1 MRKFL
6 FNSIVFVGLLTGPA
20 MAADLPVKAPI
31 YETPAVAP
39 VYNWTGFYVGVN
51 GGGSWGRSNPDV
63 VYDPSS
69 RLSVAAVSSAS
80 QSIKGALGGL
90 QAGYNVQTGAFLFGL
105 ETDIQITGQ
114 KGDALSTVT
123 VTSQGGCL
131 APCLPPPPTVDKAP
145 LNYEQKLPWFGTLRG
160 RVGVAPADRWFIYA
174 TGGLAYGEIRTN
186 ATFTVPP
193 GRPCLGPCTPMPGG
207 SVAGNFSQTRA
218 GWVAG
223 AGVEAA
229 LGGGWTGKL
238 EYLHVDFGDISNTF
252 VPIAT
257 PPFFGTLRASGRVT
271 DDIVR
276 FGVNYRFGSAVVAKY

>member
-51 GGGSWGRSNPDV
+51 GGGSWGRANPDV

-69 RLSVAAVSSAS
+69 SLSVAAVSSAS

-145 LNYEQKLPWFGTLRG
+145 LNYEQKVQWL
-160 RVGVAPADRWFIYA
+160 
-174 TGGLAYGEIRTN
+174 
-186 ATFTVPP
+186 
-193 GRPCLGPCTPMPGG
+193 
-207 SVAGNFSQTRA
+207 
-218 GWVAG
+218 
-223 AGVEAA
+223 
-229 LGGGWTGKL
+229 
-238 EYLHVDFGDISNTF
+238 
-252 VPIAT
+252 
-257 PPFFGTLRASGRVT
+257 
-271 DDIVR
+271 
-276 FGVNYRFGSAVVAKY
+276 

>member
-1 MRKFL
+1 MKKFI
-6 FNSIVFVGLLTGPA
+6 FSSIVFVGLFAGPA
-20 MAADLPVKAPI
+20 MAADLLVKAPI
-31 YETPAVAP
+31 YETPVVAP

-51 GGGSWGRSNPDV
+51 GGGSWGRSNPNV
-63 VYDPSS
+63 VFDPSLS
-69 RLSVAAVSSAS
+69 FSVAATDSTS
-80 QSIKGALGGL
+80 QAINGALGGL

-123 VTSQGGCL
+123 LTTQVGCL
-131 APCLPPPPTVDKAP
+131 VPCVPPAPTVDKAP
-145 LNYEQKLPWFGTLRG
+145 LDYTQKLPWFGTLRG
-160 RVGVAPADRWFIYA
+160 RVGVAPSDRWFVYA

-186 ATFTVPP
+186 ATFTVP
-193 GRPCLGPCTPMPGG
+193 GGVCIAPCTPTPAG

-223 AGVEAA
+223 AGMEAA

-257 PPFFGTLRASGRVT
+257 FPFIGALRASSRVT
-271 DDIVR
+271 DEIVR
-276 FGVNYRFGSAVVAKY
+276 VGVNYRFGSAVVAKY